1 MLRSRYEIVKNINK
15 EFLYKDWGIK
25 VTNGTI
31 YFDKYRDKLILQ
43 LNVQNISSKNIKEV
57 NLNIRC
63 IDESGRTLPEEVNY
77 SYSFINIKPGNSF
90 GEDDS
95 IPLKSKKVKNIE
107 ISLEKIEFDDL
118 SFIKYSNNKA
128 IEFDTYSNTWN
139 KTNTEKI
146 DDLNFSLKQPN
157 KYVDSNVENN
167 APVNTYNAKNKSTNT
182 KKKYNNQNKTEH
194 IKSKD
199 NYDPYKQNNM
209 KNKSQILSIDQQD
222 AQKVLASEKRKTDK
236 IRNSG
241 LSTKEKIKLAKN
253 KYKIPRKSDNP
264 QSDKETSS
272 KDNQKKSSALGIVI
286 AIIFFLISIFDFGSG
301 SGSEDSLTTLED
313 YYYSMDSM
321 VESLNSEYNDVKQI
335 ATSKY
340 DFTNSDSY
348 LTQVVYMLKNDG
360 TVGYTISD
368 ENDEYVFNDILD
380 WNNIKS
386 ISSKSSHI
394 VGLTNDGT
402 AVASGYNNYSECD
415 LYDWNNLVDVKAGDG
430 NTIGLK
436 SDGTVLMAGRLLD
449 EDNYVNYHY
458 NKNDWVDISS
468 IYTLADS
475 VFGLKNDGTVVSAGE
490 NFDYID
496 VSGWT
501 DIEKLYTDSD
511 YGIIGLKKDKTL
523 VSQGHDIY
531 NENSISDWSDIA
543 DVYSTETSIV
553 ATKSDGTV
561 LVKGF
566 TLPYD
571 DDIDIWSDI
580 KKSTTGKID
589 PEYASD
595 NVMGNQYVIGV
606 KQDGSVS
613 TASYLEDK
621 SLFSDL
627 ENWHN
632 IIDIYLLDGCVVGL
646 NSEGNVFAQNLMIY

>member
-63 IDESGRTLPEEVNY
+63 IDESGRTLPEEVKY

-107 ISLEKIEFDDL
+107 ISLEKIEFNDL

-139 KTNTEKI
+139 ETNTKKI
-146 DDLNFSLKQPN
+146 DDLNFSLNQPN

-209 KNKSQILSIDQQD
+209 KNKSQILSKDQLD
-222 AQKVLASEKRKTDK
+222 AQKVLALEKRKTDK
-236 IRNSG
+236 IRKSG
-241 LSTKEKIKLAKN
+241 LSTEEKIKLAKN

-264 QSDKETSS
+264 QSAKENSS
-272 KDNQKKSSALGIVI
+272 KDIQKKSSALGIVI

-394 VGLTNDGT
+394 VGLTNYGT

-475 VFGLKNDGTVVSAGE
+475 VFGLKKDGTVVSAGE

-632 IIDIYLLDGCVVGL
+632 ITDIYILDGCVVGL